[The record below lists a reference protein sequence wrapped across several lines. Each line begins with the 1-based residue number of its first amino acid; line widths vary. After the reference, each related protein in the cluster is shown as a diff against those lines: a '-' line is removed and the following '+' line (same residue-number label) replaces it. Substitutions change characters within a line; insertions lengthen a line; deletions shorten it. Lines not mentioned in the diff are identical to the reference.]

1 MREVEEYQQEI
12 EGHSVKIE
20 DMQQEI
26 TLLKTKHVY
35 QEVFNI
41 NIDGPIGSING
52 FRMGSLAKEKVRNS
66 SKLIVLDKRT
76 GFNYVLYYGRLSGE
90 KWTLVLDARHCCCGK
105 WSNSRKKQTIQSCRR
120 TVLCPKS
127 PCLTSGTNR
136 TTKSIL
142 CKSLIS
148 VTISDAINANDV
160 PYRCNEGEFSAWYLL
175 SDSNFDIALSLL
187 LLCLKNVS
195 DWASRNDQVNVPHRC
210 VIITSSSLVKYLR
223 RTDRMEKDKIYTVIE
238 GKEEGLSIKFRSNS
252 YGKSINQRLITLAN
266 GFGIAREMDSCIK
279 VHAGEFKALVTVVWK
294 EKQNFNIL
302 AVVNTE
308 CRLV

>member
-90 KWTLVLDARHCCCGK
+90 K
-105 WSNSRKKQTIQSCRR
+105 
-120 TVLCPKS
+120 
-127 PCLTSGTNR
+127 
-136 TTKSIL
+136 
-142 CKSLIS
+142 
-148 VTISDAINANDV
+148 
-160 PYRCNEGEFSAWYLL
+160 
-175 SDSNFDIALSLL
+175 
-187 LLCLKNVS
+187 
-195 DWASRNDQVNVPHRC
+195 
-210 VIITSSSLVKYLR
+210 
-223 RTDRMEKDKIYTVIE
+223 
-238 GKEEGLSIKFRSNS
+238 
-252 YGKSINQRLITLAN
+252 
-266 GFGIAREMDSCIK
+266 
-279 VHAGEFKALVTVVWK
+279 
-294 EKQNFNIL
+294 
-302 AVVNTE
+302 
-308 CRLV
+308 